1 MPFLAESVD
10 TARDSDVRIGAQGC
24 SPHRRGA
31 FTGEVAALDIAS
43 LGADFIMVGH
53 AERVAAG
60 ETLEHFAEQVAR
72 ARDVGLAVL
81 LCVGESAM
89 GDDSGESLV
98 AQADV
103 ALGGVLADE
112 DVVAYEP
119 HWAIGEKGREAP
131 ADYVGERLERLRGAL
146 GSQAT
151 IVYGGSV
158 NTGNC
163 ATLAGIPG
171 NSGVF
176 VGRAAWTPEGWD
188 DVESRVKGAM
198 S

>member
-1 MPFLAESVD
+1 
-10 TARDSDVRIGAQGC
+10 
-24 SPHRRGA
+24 
-31 FTGEVAALDIAS
+31 
-43 LGADFIMVGH
+43 MVGH

-81 LCVGESAM
+81 LCVGESVM
-89 GDDSGESLV
+89 GADSGEGLV
-98 AQADV
+98 MQAEV
-103 ALGGVLADE
+103 ALRGVLEDE

-119 HWAIGEKGREAP
+119 HWAIGEAGRQAP
-131 ADYVGERLERLRGAL
+131 ADYVSERLERLRDAL

-158 NTGNC
+158 NPGNC
-163 ATLAGIPG
+163 AALAGISG
-171 NSGVF
+171 NSGIF

-188 DVESRVKGAM
+188 ELESRVKGAM
-198 S
+198 T